1 MISLEIQGHINTIIY
16 FQQSSSSFFLTL
28 SLLNRQGNETL
39 LNLVLKMAVK
49 EKETD
54 SESCITTSSSCES
67 SELYFKL
74 VNNSLSRVILLMIA
88 KPEDSF

>member
-16 FQQSSSSFFLTL
+16 FQQSSSGFSLTL
-28 SLLNRQGNETL
+28 SLLNCQGNETL

-67 SELYFKL
+67 SELLCLLKL
-74 VNNSLSRVILLMIA
+74 
-88 KPEDSF
+88 